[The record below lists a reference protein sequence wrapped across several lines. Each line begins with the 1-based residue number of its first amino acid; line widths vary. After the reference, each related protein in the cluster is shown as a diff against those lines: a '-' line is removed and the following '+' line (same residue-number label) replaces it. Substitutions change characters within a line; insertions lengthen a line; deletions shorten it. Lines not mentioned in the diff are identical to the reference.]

1 MWTRSSGST
10 VRPASCR
17 CLTASPRW
25 AVFQEMTMAASRL
38 GPAITVACGYRVNGT
53 CGSLPQIYWNLPQ
66 SRQKQMTT
74 IRLKPKMVILAILA
88 AATIGAAA
96 FVAQGLLVRAGDFQS
111 SDFQAGRMATSTS
124 DASDSDILIAKV
136 GESSI
141 SLADLKEQKL
151 HATYMESLAQREL
164 DGSGPETGLPT
175 KHLAAV
181 YGVTTKWG
189 VETASLSKLIEDLAL
204 FEKAVEL
211 GLTATED
218 EIAENQKRAREAYDN
233 GEYDDYNKG
242 YVESVG
248 EDTYWN
254 DVYPRKAKVSLSIS
268 KLRDHVQEEGEAVLY
283 RDAKTL
289 WLAYT
294 ETVMDEAK
302 VVLPESTHHSTTL
315 DDVRDYLS
323 DMRDVGRESLLIP
336 AEYLETAPAG
346 TWVIYSMSEDGT
358 VEKTESDE
366 AAVFCYHEDADGNVT
381 RWVCDEATEKVKIAD
396 LEGAVL
402 YVIVE
407 PGDPL
412 PVFEK

>member
-1 MWTRSSGST
+1 
-10 VRPASCR
+10 
-17 CLTASPRW
+17 
-25 AVFQEMTMAASRL
+25 
-38 GPAITVACGYRVNGT
+38 
-53 CGSLPQIYWNLPQ
+53 
-66 SRQKQMTT
+66 MTT

-151 HATYMESLAQREL
+151 HTAHMESLAQREL

-175 KHLAAV
+175 KHLEAV

-189 VETASLSKLIEDLAL
+189 AETASLSKLIEDMAL

-211 GLTATED
+211 GLTATDD
-218 EIAENQKRAREAYDN
+218 EVAENQKRAREGYDN
-233 GEYDDYNKG
+233 GEYDAYNKG

-254 DVYPRKAKVSLSIS
+254 DVYPRKARVSLSIS
-268 KLRDHVQEEGEAVLY
+268 KLRDHVEEEGEAVVH

-289 WLAYT
+289 WLNFT
-294 ETVMDEAK
+294 ETVMAETE
-302 VVLPESTHHSTTL
+302 VLLPQSTHHSTTL
-315 DDVRDYLS
+315 DDVSDYLS
-323 DMRDVGRESLLIP
+323 DMRDVDRESLLIP
-336 AEYLETAPAG
+336 AEYLQTAPEG
-346 TWVIYSMSEDGT
+346 TWVIYSMSEDGI

-366 AAVFCYHEDADGNVT
+366 AAVFCYDEDAAGNVT
-381 RWVCDEATEKVKIAD
+381 RWVCDAATEKVKIAD

-402 YVIVE
+402 YMIVE
-407 PGDPL
+407 PGNPL
-412 PVFEK
+412 PVFDK

>member
-1 MWTRSSGST
+1 
-10 VRPASCR
+10 
-17 CLTASPRW
+17 
-25 AVFQEMTMAASRL
+25 
-38 GPAITVACGYRVNGT
+38 
-53 CGSLPQIYWNLPQ
+53 
-66 SRQKQMTT
+66 MTT
-74 IRLKPKMVILAILA
+74 IRLKPKIVILAILA
-88 AATIGAAA
+88 AALIGAVA
-96 FVAQGLLVRAGDFQS
+96 FAAQGLLVRAGEFQS
-111 SDFQAGRMATSTS
+111 SDFEAGRMATSTS
-124 DASDSDILIAKV
+124 DASDSDILIAKI

-151 HATYMESLAQREL
+151 HAAHMESLAQREL

-175 KHLAAV
+175 KHLEAV

-189 VETASLSKLIEDLAL
+189 VETASLSKMIQDLAL
-204 FEKAVEL
+204 FEKAKEL

-218 EIAENQKRAREAYDN
+218 EIKENQKFAKESYDN
-233 GEYDDYNKG
+233 GEYDAYNKG

-254 DVYPRKAKVSLSIS
+254 DVYPRKAKLRLSIG
-268 KLRDHVQEEGEAVLY
+268 KLRNHVKEEGEAVVH

-294 ETVMDEAK
+294 EAVTDDAE
-302 VVLPESTHHSTTL
+302 VLLPQSTHHSTTL
-315 DDVRDYLS
+315 DDVSDYLS
-323 DMRDVGRESLLIP
+323 DMRDVGRETLLIP
-336 AEYLETAPAG
+336 AEYLETAPEG
-346 TWVIYSMSEDGT
+346 TWVIYSMSEDGK

-366 AAVFCYHEDADGNVT
+366 AAVFCYEEDADGNVT
-381 RWVCDEATEKVKIAD
+381 RWVCDAATEKVKIAD

-402 YVIVE
+402 YMIVE

>member
-1 MWTRSSGST
+1 
-10 VRPASCR
+10 
-17 CLTASPRW
+17 
-25 AVFQEMTMAASRL
+25 
-38 GPAITVACGYRVNGT
+38 
-53 CGSLPQIYWNLPQ
+53 
-66 SRQKQMTT
+66 MTT

-88 AATIGAAA
+88 AATIGVAA

-111 SDFQAGRMATSTS
+111 SDFQAGKMATSTS

-141 SLADLKEQKL
+141 SLADLKEEKL

-175 KHLAAV
+175 KHLEAV

-189 VETASLSKLIEDLAL
+189 VETASLAKLIQDLAL
-204 FEKAVEL
+204 FEKAREL

-218 EIAENQKRAREAYDN
+218 EIAENKKFAKESYDS
-233 GEYDDYNKG
+233 GKYSDYNKG

-248 EDTYWN
+248 EDTYWA
-254 DVYPRKAKVSLSIS
+254 DVYPRKAKLSLSID
-268 KLRDHVQEEGEAVLY
+268 KLRGHVVEQGEAVVH
-283 RDAKTL
+283 RDAKTV
-289 WLAYT
+289 WLNFT
-294 ETVMDEAK
+294 ETVMSETE
-302 VVLPESTHHSTTL
+302 VLLPESEHHSTTL

-323 DMRDVGRESLLIP
+323 DIRDVGRETLLIP
-336 AEYLETAPAG
+336 AEHLETAPEE
-346 TWVIYSMSEDGT
+346 TWVIYAMAEDGT

-366 AAVFCYHEDADGNVT
+366 AAVVCYDEDAKGNVT
-381 RWVCDEATEKVKIAD
+381 RWVCDEATGEVTIAD

-402 YVIVE
+402 YMIVE

-412 PVFEK
+412 PVFDK

>member
-1 MWTRSSGST
+1 
-10 VRPASCR
+10 
-17 CLTASPRW
+17 
-25 AVFQEMTMAASRL
+25 
-38 GPAITVACGYRVNGT
+38 
-53 CGSLPQIYWNLPQ
+53 
-66 SRQKQMTT
+66 MTT

-88 AATIGAAA
+88 AATIGTAA

-111 SDFQAGRMATSTS
+111 SDFEAGRMATSTS

-141 SLADLKEQKL
+141 SLADLEEEKL
-151 HATYMESLAQREL
+151 HATHMETLAQREL

-175 KHLAAV
+175 RHLEAV

-189 VETASLSKLIEDLAL
+189 VETASLAALIQDLAL
-204 FEKAVEL
+204 FEKAKEL

-218 EIAENQKRAREAYDN
+218 EIAENQKFAREVYDN

-248 EDTYWN
+248 EDTYWT
-254 DVYPRKAKVSLSIS
+254 DVYPRKAKLMLSIS
-268 KLRDHVQEEGEAVLY
+268 KLRNHVKEEGAAVMH

-294 ETVMDEAK
+294 ETVMAEAE
-302 VVLPESTHHSTTL
+302 VLLPESTHHSTTL

-323 DMRDVGRESLLIP
+323 DMRDVDRETLLIP
-336 AEYLETAPAG
+336 GERLETAPEG
-346 TWVIYSMSEDGT
+346 TWVIYAMSEDGT

-366 AAVFCYHEDADGNVT
+366 AAVICYHEDVDGNVT
-381 RWVCDEATEKVKIAD
+381 RWVCDKATEEVKIVD
-396 LEGAVL
+396 LEGALL
-402 YVIVE
+402 YMIVE

-412 PVFEK
+412 PVFNK

>member
-1 MWTRSSGST
+1 
-10 VRPASCR
+10 
-17 CLTASPRW
+17 
-25 AVFQEMTMAASRL
+25 
-38 GPAITVACGYRVNGT
+38 
-53 CGSLPQIYWNLPQ
+53 
-66 SRQKQMTT
+66 
-74 IRLKPKMVILAILA
+74 MVILAILA

-96 FVAQGLLVRAGDFQS
+96 FVAQGLIVRGGDFQS
-111 SDFQAGRMATSTS
+111 RDFQAGRMATSTS
-124 DASDSDILIAKV
+124 DASDSDILIAKI

-151 HATYMESLAQREL
+151 HAAYMESLAQREL

-175 KHLAAV
+175 KHLEAV

-189 VETASLSKLIEDLAL
+189 VETASLAKLIEDLAL
-204 FEKAVEL
+204 FEKAMEL
-211 GLTATED
+211 GLTATD
-218 EIAENQKRAREAYDN
+218 DDVAENQKRAREAYDN

-254 DVYPRKAKVSLSIS
+254 DVYPRKAKLSLSIT
-268 KLRDHVQEEGEAVLY
+268 KLRDHVEEEGEAVLY

-294 ETVMDEAK
+294 ETVMAETK

-323 DMRDVGRESLLIP
+323 DMRDVDRESLLIP
-336 AEYLETAPAG
+336 AEYLEMAPEG
-346 TWVIYSMSEDGT
+346 TWVIYARSEAGT

-366 AAVFCYHEDADGNVT
+366 AAVFCYDEDADGNVT
-381 RWVCDEATEKVKIAD
+381 RWVCDAATEKVTIAD

-402 YVIVE
+402 YMIVE

-412 PVFEK
+412 PVFDK

>member
-1 MWTRSSGST
+1 
-10 VRPASCR
+10 
-17 CLTASPRW
+17 
-25 AVFQEMTMAASRL
+25 
-38 GPAITVACGYRVNGT
+38 
-53 CGSLPQIYWNLPQ
+53 
-66 SRQKQMTT
+66 MTT
-74 IRLKPKMVILAILA
+74 IRLKPKLVILAILA
-88 AATIGAAA
+88 AAMIGAAA

-124 DASDSDILIAKV
+124 DASDSDILIAKI

-141 SLADLKEQKL
+141 SLADLKEEKL
-151 HATYMESLAQREL
+151 HATYMETLAQREL

-189 VETASLSKLIEDLAL
+189 AETASLSKLIEDMAL

-211 GLTATED
+211 GLTATDD
-218 EIAENQKRAREAYDN
+218 EVAENQKRAREGYDN

-254 DVYPRKAKVSLSIS
+254 DVYPRKAKLSLSIS
-268 KLRDHVQEEGEAVLY
+268 KLRDHVEEEGEAVLY

-302 VVLPESTHHSTTL
+302 VLLPESTHHSTTL
-315 DDVRDYLS
+315 DDVSDYLS
-323 DMRDVGRESLLIP
+323 DMRDVDRESLLIP
-336 AEYLETAPAG
+336 AEYLQTAPAG
-346 TWVIYSMSEDGT
+346 TWVIYSMSEDGI

-366 AAVFCYHEDADGNVT
+366 AAVFCYDEDAAGNVT
-381 RWVCDEATEKVKIAD
+381 RWVCDAATEKVKIAD

-402 YVIVE
+402 YMIVE

-412 PVFEK
+412 PVFDK

>member
-1 MWTRSSGST
+1 
-10 VRPASCR
+10 
-17 CLTASPRW
+17 
-25 AVFQEMTMAASRL
+25 
-38 GPAITVACGYRVNGT
+38 
-53 CGSLPQIYWNLPQ
+53 
-66 SRQKQMTT
+66 MTT

-141 SLADLKEQKL
+141 SLADLKEEKL
-151 HATYMESLAQREL
+151 HATHMESIAQREL
-164 DGSGPETGLPT
+164 DGFGAETGLPT

-181 YGVTTKWG
+181 HRVTTKWG
-189 VETASLSKLIEDLAL
+189 VETASLAKLIQNLAL
-204 FEKAVEL
+204 FEKAQEL

-218 EIAENQKRAREAYDN
+218 EIAENQNFARETYDN

-248 EDTYWN
+248 EDTYWT
-254 DVYPRKAKVSLSIS
+254 DVYPRKAKLSLSIS
-268 KLRDHVQEEGEAVLY
+268 KLRDHVEEEGEAVVH

-289 WLAYT
+289 WLNFT
-294 ETVMDEAK
+294 ETVMAETE
-302 VVLPESTHHSTTL
+302 VLLPQSTHHSTTL

-323 DMRDVGRESLLIP
+323 DVRDVGKETLLIP
-336 AEYLETAPAG
+336 DEHLETAPEE
-346 TWVIYSMSEDGT
+346 TWVIYAMSEDGT
-358 VEKTESDE
+358 VEKTESNE
-366 AAVFCYHEDADGNVT
+366 AAVICYDEDAKKNVT
-381 RWVCDEATEKVKIAD
+381 RWVCDEATGEVTIAD

-402 YVIVE
+402 YMIVE
-407 PGDPL
+407 PGNPL
-412 PVFEK
+412 PVFDK